1 MTREKPWKFSQFS
14 HQFCKTNLFLNLIL
28 LVCTIYITGSTAD
41 IFVCLFVYTYRF
53 RTVSSTSDSFTIK
66 LTVERLGGTL
76 GSVLVSYNTPGITHE
91 SISIGSYTASNAQIG
106 SHYLYADGTLNF
118 TEGLTLVSLDI
129 TILGNILSV
138 GETRLLYVDL
148 LPQHPGE
155 GGEYLRGLLILLLYV
170 IYNNLSG

>member
-1 MTREKPWKFSQFS
+1 M
-14 HQFCKTNLFLNLIL
+14 
-28 LVCTIYITGSTAD
+28 
-41 IFVCLFVYTYRF
+41 FVCTYRF

-66 LTVERLGGTL
+66 LTVERIGGTL

-91 SISIGSYTASNAQIG
+91 SISIGSFTASNAQIG
-106 SHYLYADGTLNF
+106 SHYLSADGTLNF

-138 GETRLLYVDL
+138 GETRLLHVDL

-155 GGEYLRGLLILLLYV
+155 GGEYLRGLLICYYMLYTT
-170 IYNNLSG
+170 IYRDNSNIVTIL

>member
-1 MTREKPWKFSQFS
+1 MG
-14 HQFCKTNLFLNLIL
+14 
-28 LVCTIYITGSTAD
+28 IYYPSFTVD
-41 IFVCLFVYTYRF
+41 IIDCLFVYTYRF

-66 LTVERLGGTL
+66 LTVERIGGTL

-106 SHYLYADGTLNF
+106 SHYLSADGTLNF
-118 TEGLTLVSLDI
+118 TEGLKLVSLDI

-155 GGEYLRGLLILLLYV
+155 GGEYLRGLLILLLFV
-170 IYNNLSG
+170 IFSKDDS

>member
-1 MTREKPWKFSQFS
+1 MSLIKR
-14 HQFCKTNLFLNLIL
+14 LF
-28 LVCTIYITGSTAD
+28 IYNS
-41 IFVCLFVYTYRF
+41 
-53 RTVSSTSDSFTIK
+53 
-66 LTVERLGGTL
+66 
-76 GSVLVSYNTPGITHE
+76 
-91 SISIGSYTASNAQIG
+91 QIG
-106 SHYLYADGTLNF
+106 NHYLSADGTLNF

-170 IYNNLSG
+170 IYTIYRDNSNIVTILYG